1 MWLQDDELEQALAEA
16 VTSLAEIQQLRLA
29 DANSVELLQL
39 ETELQEAV
47 QSLKASLEPKQKAA
61 RRSSPGGV
69 SAGPGQEGP
78 TFPTQEQPDAFFDRP
93 TKKQKLLPR
102 QPGMHPRNQY
112 ATEEPDF
119 AALAREYPELQ
130 PFLKAE
136 KSGRASLAFDNPDA
150 NR

>member
-1 MWLQDDELEQALAEA
+1 MQDGELEQALAEA
-16 VTSLAEIQQLRLA
+16 VSSLTEIQQLRLA
-29 DANSVELLQL
+29 DTDSVELLQL

-47 QSLKASLEPKQKAA
+47 QSLKASLEPTQIAA
-61 RRSSPGGV
+61 RNSPQEDV
-69 SAGPGQEGP
+69 SAGPRQVAP
-78 TFPTQEQPDAFFDRP
+78 PARPQEQHDAFSDRP
-93 TKKQKLLPR
+93 TKKQKLLTR

-119 AALAREYPELQ
+119 AALARGYPELQ

-136 KSGRASLAFDNPDA
+136 KSGRASLTFDNPDA

>member
-1 MWLQDDELEQALAEA
+1 M
-16 VTSLAEIQQLRLA
+16 
-29 DANSVELLQL
+29 QL
-39 ETELQEAV
+39 ESELQEAV
-47 QSLKASLEPKQKAA
+47 QSLKASLEQNQAA
-61 RRSSPGGV
+61 GSSSAEGV
-69 SAGPGQEGP
+69 SASPGQEEP
-78 TFPTQEQPDAFFDRP
+78 TVQPQEQPDAFFDRP